1 MPRTKAGAGRCTPK
15 ARPWQHRSIS
25 LGRLLEAM
33 QPAASSG
40 KGSTSGTKRK
50 QSESATQAAGVSG
63 SSLRPSGS
71 SQPASDDANQMDE
84 DGEEDETGE
93 LTGGDGRRP
102 KKLTSFVWE
111 YFTKKTEIV
120 EMDGKKY
127 EQKWGYCNYPNCKAK
142 YRAECNYGTT
152 GFRNHLKTAHHVVKG
167 QFLLK
172 VEKDHG
178 KDITL
183 IQPYSLFHVEGRHT
197 GHKLAETFTEVM
209 VSWFVEKRLFA
220 LTLDN
225 ASSNKVAV
233 EEIIDDLKENGN
245 ACLVCEGIFFH
256 VRCACHILNLVAR
269 DGLSVISKT
278 IEKIKALVLVV
289 KGSPLQWEELMKR
302 AAECGLDKNK
312 SISLDV
318 STRWNSTYLM
328 LYGALHYKPAFIRL
342 KSSNRRK
349 YANISPSEAEWEIAT
364 KICHCLKKFYDLTE
378 LLSGTSYP
386 TANLFYRGFCEIKKI
401 LDKWCV
407 CDGFTIREMAIS
419 MHEKFEKYWT
429 NSSTSLV
436 VTSFLDPRYKKK
448 LIEFYMRKFYGDYY
462 QAQLDELLTV
472 IKKLYQFNATKTAKS
487 SNTKSTVNGS
497 SSIAAD
503 PLRENLDA
511 ELESFLYDDCG
522 TDRVELNELDRYLAE
537 PLLKQ
542 HPFDILAYWKINTEK
557 YPVLSQIARDMM
569 AIQVSTVA
577 SESAFSAAGRV
588 IAPYRSRLDPE
599 MVQAL
604 ICSKDWIRAAR
615 KDPRYIP
622 SIVADLE
629 PPEIIS
635 LSLDNPLHD
644 EDQDMEGMESDPNV
658 MNEEDEL

>member
-1 MPRTKAGAGRCTPK
+1 MVG
-15 ARPWQHRSIS
+15 
-25 LGRLLEAM
+25 
-33 QPAASSG
+33 SG
-40 KGSTSGTKRK
+40 SGTRTHEQGHVAGIDGNGI
-50 QSESATQAAGVSG
+50 QSRGPDNATTNDAVIEVEE
-63 SSLRPSGS
+63 
-71 SQPASDDANQMDE
+71 DDDGDE
-84 DGEEDETGE
+84 DESGE
-93 LTGGDGRRP
+93 LTGGDRRKP

-152 GFRNHLKTAHHVVKG
+152 GFRNHMKTTHHVVKG
-167 QFLLK
+167 QLLLK
-172 VEKDHG
+172 AEKDHG

-183 IQPYSLFHVEGRHT
+183 IQPYRYDSEASVRKLHLAIIMHEYPFNIVEHDYFVDFIKSLRPSFPLKSRVTTRKEIMDIYLEEKEKLYAYFKTVRCRFSATMDMWTSCQNKSYMSITIHWIDDDWKIQKRILSLFHVEGRHT

-209 VSWFVEKRLFA
+209 VSWFVEKRLFS

-233 EEIIDDLKENGN
+233 EEIIDDLKENAN
-245 ACLVCEGIFFH
+245 ACLVCEDIFFH

-302 AAECGLDKNK
+302 AAECGLDTNK
-312 SISLDV
+312 GISLDV

-328 LYGALHYKPAFIRL
+328 LYDALHYKPAFIRL

-349 YANISPSEAEWEIAT
+349 YANISPSEAKWEMAT
-364 KICHCLKKFYDLTE
+364 KICHCLKNFYDLTE

-386 TANLFYRGFCEIKKI
+386 TANLFYRGFCEIKEI

-407 CDGFTIREMAIS
+407 CDDFTIREMAIS

-429 NSSTSLV
+429 NSSTSLAV
-436 VTSFLDPRYKKK
+436 ASFLEPRYKKK

-462 QAQLDELLTV
+462 QPQLDELLTV
-472 IKKLYQFNATKTAKS
+472 IKKLYQFYATKTATS

-511 ELESFLYDDCG
+511 ELKASYMMIVGLIES
-522 TDRVELNELDRYLAE
+522 
-537 PLLKQ
+537 
-542 HPFDILAYWKINTEK
+542 
-557 YPVLSQIARDMM
+557 S
-569 AIQVSTVA
+569 
-577 SESAFSAAGRV
+577 
-588 IAPYRSRLDPE
+588 
-599 MVQAL
+599 
-604 ICSKDWIRAAR
+604 
-615 KDPRYIP
+615 
-622 SIVADLE
+622 
-629 PPEIIS
+629 
-635 LSLDNPLHD
+635 
-644 EDQDMEGMESDPNV
+644 
-658 MNEEDEL
+658 